1 MAVPER
7 VKNLMKKHGLTKVNQ
22 PKRLTDSSDKSHIIM
37 ASKGGKYKLVR
48 FGQRGVTGSPKK
60 EGESEA
66 DRKRRQSFMARHKA
80 NIKKGPFS
88 AAYQSA
94 KWKWIAIIAIPIFYA
109 IA

>member
-22 PKRLTDSSDKSHIIM
+22 PKRLSDSSDKSHIIM
-37 ASKGGKYKLVR
+37 ASKGGEYKLVR

-66 DRKRRQSFMARHKA
+66 DRKRRQSFMARHRA

-88 AAYQSA
+88 AAYQAA
-94 KWKWIAIIAIPIFYA
+94 KWKW
-109 IA
+109 